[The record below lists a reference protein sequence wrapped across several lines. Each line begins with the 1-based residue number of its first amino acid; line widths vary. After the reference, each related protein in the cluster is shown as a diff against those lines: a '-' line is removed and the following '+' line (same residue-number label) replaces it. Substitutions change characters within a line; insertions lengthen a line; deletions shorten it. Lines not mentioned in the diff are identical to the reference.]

1 MKRLRFWIIT
11 LVVWLI
17 FFFNIER
24 INAPI
29 DIRSYTYIFAAIA
42 IVAALVV
49 PRLRGLPYLVLL
61 FIPVPLFLWFK
72 AIWSGDPI
80 LGKALPLTITQITAI
95 VVTGLISVQISYS
108 LREFEHLIHNITF
121 GYIGKHPKGFDEAQE
136 SIYKELSRARRYHR
150 PLSVVTLKL
159 DPESVKVALPKLT
172 EEVQRAMMQEYL
184 LAGITRIL
192 SDTVSDFGTISLRN
206 NHFIV
211 VLPETTE
218 TEAPVVAQKLATA
231 VQDAMNINLVTGSAS
246 FPHQAITFETLIEHA
261 INDANQKGAEQSK
274 QPLMALKHQLKID
287 KSGSNVYPQ

>member
-1 MKRLRFWIIT
+1 MRRLRFWIIV

-29 DIRSYTYIFAAIA
+29 DVRSYTYIFAAIA
-42 IVAALVV
+42 IVAALAV

-72 AIWSGDPI
+72 ALWSGDPI
-80 LGKALPLTITQITAI
+80 LGKALPLTVTQTTAI
-95 VVTGLISVQISYS
+95 IITGLISVQISYS

-121 GYIGKHPKGFDEAQE
+121 GYIGKHPKSFDEAQE
-136 SIYKELSRARRYHR
+136 SIYRELSRARRYHR

-159 DPESVKVALPKLT
+159 DPESVEVALPKLT
-172 EEVQRAMMQEYL
+172 KEVQQAMMQEYL

-192 SDTVSDFGTISLRN
+192 NDNVSDFGTISLRN

-211 VLPETTE
+211 VLPETNE
-218 TEAPVVAQKLATA
+218 MDAPLVAQKLAAA
-231 VQDAMNINLVTGSAS
+231 VQESMNIDLLTGSAS

-261 INDANQKGAEQSK
+261 MNDADQKGVEQSRK
-274 QPLMALKHQLKID
+274 WPRMPKHQLKID

>member
-24 INAPI
+24 LNSPIN
-29 DIRSYTYIFAAIA
+29 IRSYTYIFAAIA
-42 IVAALVV
+42 IVVALAV
-49 PRLRGLPYLVLL
+49 PRLRGLPYLVILL
-61 FIPVPLFLWFK
+61 IPVPLFLWFK
-72 AIWSGDPI
+72 ALWSGDPI
-80 LGKALPLTITQITAI
+80 LGQALPLTVTQMSAI
-95 VVTGLISVQISYS
+95 VLTGFISVQISYG

-121 GYIGKHPKGFDEAQE
+121 GYIGKQPKSFDETQE
-136 SIYKELSRARRYHR
+136 SIYRELSRARRYHR

-172 EEVQRAMMQEYL
+172 KEVQQAMMQEYL

-192 SDTVSDFGTISLRN
+192 NDSVSDFGTIALRN
-206 NHFIV
+206 NHFVV

-218 TEAPVVAQKLATA
+218 MEAPVIAQKLAVA
-231 VQDAMNINLVTGSAS
+231 VQEAMNIELITGSAS

-261 INDANQKGAEQSK
+261 INAANQKGPEQTK
-274 QPLMALKHQLKID
+274 QEFITPKHQLKMD